1 MLEKNYA
8 QAASGGSGGGLT
20 MILMMAGLMG
30 LMYFMMIRPQQ
41 KRRKD
46 AERMQSE
53 LGIGD
58 EVVTIGGLH
67 GVVAGHD
74 DDTVT
79 IEAHPDVFLRFA
91 RPAIARVVTKTEA
104 PEPPRSPRWT
114 SPSSS
119 TTRLPSRS
127 VPLWTA
133 RTLSRSD
140 PFTRGH

>member
-104 PEPPRSPRWT
+104 PEATEVAKVDEPVLVDDTVTEPKRASLD
-114 SPSSS
+114 SKD
-119 TTRLPSRS
+119 
-127 VPLWTA
+127 VVKE
-133 RTLSRSD
+133 
-140 PFTRGH
+140 

>member
-1 MLEKNYA
+1 MLENSYA

-79 IEAHPDVFLRFA
+79 IEAHPEVFLRFA
-91 RPAIARVVTKTEA
+91 RPAIARVVTRTEDADVAKTD
-104 PEPPRSPRWT
+104 EPA
-114 SPSSS
+114 
-119 TTRLPSRS
+119 
-127 VPLWTA
+127 VPVETVDDTVVETKRASLD
-133 RTLSRSD
+133 SKD
-140 PFTRGH
+140 VVKE